1 MSRFLIAY
9 STTDGHTPRI
19 CARLQ
24 HVIEGQGH
32 AVTVVPLADAET
44 LDLNRFDRIVLGA
57 SIRYGKHQPQVSRDL
72 TRLKMNDLVEQY
84 DGNGLRPAPILAGG
98 VRCSRPWA
106 SR

>member
-32 AVTVVPLADAET
+32 
-44 LDLNRFDRIVLGA
+44 
-57 SIRYGKHQPQVSRDL
+57 SR
-72 TRLKMNDLVEQY
+72 
-84 DGNGLRPAPILAGG
+84 
-98 VRCSRPWA
+98 SPW
-106 SR
+106 